1 MPGKHRAFFIF
12 QSDLIIRFKASKTV
26 FKTYNILWNNIFH
39 FCIISCIIP
48 LGCVQ
53 MATRRVKI
61 RKDEEYITLNVL
73 LKITDLIPTGG
84 MAKFF
89 LAENDVY
96 VNGEKENRRGRKLYR
111 GDIVKANKA
120 EFLIK

>member
-1 MPGKHRAFFIF
+1 
-12 QSDLIIRFKASKTV
+12 
-26 FKTYNILWNNIFH
+26 
-39 FCIISCIIP
+39 
-48 LGCVQ
+48 

-61 RKDEEYITLNVL
+61 RKDEEFITLNVL

-84 MAKFF
+84 MAKIF

-111 GDIVKANKA
+111 GDIVKANNA
-120 EFLIK
+120 EFVIE

>member
-1 MPGKHRAFFIF
+1 
-12 QSDLIIRFKASKTV
+12 
-26 FKTYNILWNNIFH
+26 
-39 FCIISCIIP
+39 
-48 LGCVQ
+48 
-53 MATRRVKI
+53 MAARRVKI

-84 MAKFF
+84 MAKIF

-111 GDIVKANKA
+111 GDIVKANNA
-120 EFLIK
+120 EFIIE

>member
-1 MPGKHRAFFIF
+1 
-12 QSDLIIRFKASKTV
+12 
-26 FKTYNILWNNIFH
+26 
-39 FCIISCIIP
+39 
-48 LGCVQ
+48 

-96 VNGEKENRRGRKLYR
+96 VNGEKENRRGRQLYR
-111 GDIVKANKA
+111 GDIVKANNA
-120 EFLIK
+120 EFVIE

>member
-1 MPGKHRAFFIF
+1 
-12 QSDLIIRFKASKTV
+12 
-26 FKTYNILWNNIFH
+26 
-39 FCIISCIIP
+39 
-48 LGCVQ
+48 

-73 LKITDLIPTGG
+73 LKITEIIPTGG
-84 MAKFF
+84 MAKIY

-111 GDIVKANKA
+111 GDIVKANNA
-120 EFLIK
+120 EFVIE

>member
-1 MPGKHRAFFIF
+1 
-12 QSDLIIRFKASKTV
+12 
-26 FKTYNILWNNIFH
+26 
-39 FCIISCIIP
+39 
-48 LGCVQ
+48 

-111 GDIVKANKA
+111 GDIVKANNA
-120 EFLIK
+120 EFVIE